1 MTNSLQQLLDGQ
13 TNIVEFLRNQQVGPN
28 AYPGVP
34 AEFSN
39 WRDEQRAWA
48 ETAVLFN
55 QSYHMVD
62 LLVTGTD
69 AFDML
74 AYLAPNSFRNFKPDQ
89 AKQFAP
95 VTPDGYV
102 IGDVILFYLEENK
115 FELVG
120 RAPSIEWVEYH
131 AQTGKWDV
139 QVERDERTAARP
151 EAEKSYR
158 RNYRFQLQ
166 GPNAMAVLEQA
177 MGQMPPD
184 LKFFRM
190 GTVEINGVPVR
201 ALRHGMVGQPGYE
214 LFGPWADYDKVHSA
228 LVAAGKDH
236 GLALVGGRTYSSN
249 TLESGWI
256 PSPLPAIYTGD
267 ALKDYRA
274 WLGERSYEGIC
285 SLGGSFVSEN
295 IEDYYLTPWD
305 LGYGIMVKFDHDFIG
320 REALEKKASEPQRRK
335 VTLALDNE
343 DIVRVMSSMLQAGD
357 KAKFLEFPSAVYAMH
372 PYDAVLKDGKPVGI
386 STWIGYTVNAGR
398 FLALAMVD
406 ESVAE
411 PGTEV
416 TLLWGEP
423 DGGTS
428 KPTVEPHVQ
437 TELKAIVSSVP
448 YSEAARDSYA
458 DGWRTKGA

>member
-13 TNIVEFLRNQQVGPN
+13 ANIVDFLRNQQAGPN

-48 ETAVLFN
+48 QTAVLFN

-62 LLVTGTD
+62 LLVTGPD

-102 IGDVILFYLEENK
+102 IGDVILFYLEEGK

-131 AQTGKWDV
+131 AQTGKWKV

-177 MGQMPPD
+177 MGQTPPD

-190 GTVEINGVPVR
+190 GTVEINGVQVR

-256 PSPLPAIYTGD
+256 PSPLPAIYTGE
-267 ALKDYRA
+267 ALKDYRG
-274 WLGERSYEGIC
+274 WLGARSYEGMC

-343 DIVRVMSSMLQAGD
+343 DIVRVMSSMLQTGD

-372 PYDAVLKDGKPVGI
+372 PYDAVLKDGRPVGI

-423 DGGTS
+423 DGGTT

-437 TELKAIVSSVP
+437 TEIKAIVAPVP
-448 YSEAARDSYA
+448 YSEVARDGYA
-458 DGWRTKGA
+458 EGWRTRGA